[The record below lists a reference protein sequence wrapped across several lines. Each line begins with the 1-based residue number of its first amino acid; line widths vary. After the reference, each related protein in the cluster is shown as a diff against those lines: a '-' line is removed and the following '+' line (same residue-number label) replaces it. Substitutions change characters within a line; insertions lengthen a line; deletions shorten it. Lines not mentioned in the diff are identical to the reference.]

1 MLETLQVPAS
11 DNTPITTHFWSE
23 QKKPKA
29 IIQIVHG
36 MSEHSLRYDHVAKFL
51 LAHGYAVFANDHR
64 GHGRTANAQDKGHYA
79 DKDGWNLIIKD
90 LFEIRETIQAK
101 YPNVPVIMIGHS
113 MGSFMTQQYMIRH
126 GRNLKGVILSGSNYE
141 SPALMQAARILPWLE
156 SQRIGPRG
164 KSTFLDSISFGSFN
178 KEFKPVRTTCDWLSR
193 DPEEVDKYLNDPLCG
208 FLCTNQL
215 WIDLLGGLSQIFDKE
230 NQKLIPENLPILIMG
245 GSKDPVSKGKG
256 LEKLQRSLRAAGV
269 KNVDCKIFQ
278 GARHEIFN
286 ESNKSE
292 VLEYMLQWLEQI
304 MLKGERKVLS

>member
-1 MLETLQVPAS
+1 MLETLQVTAS
-11 DNTPITTHFWSE
+11 DNVPLTTHIWTPQE
-23 QKKPKA
+23 CPKA
-29 IIQIVHG
+29 IVQIVHG

-64 GHGRTANAQDKGHYA
+64 GHGKTASLQDKGHYA
-79 DKDGWNLIIKD
+79 DKDGWNLIIQD
-90 LFEIRETIQAK
+90 LFQVRETIQTRH
-101 YPNVPVIMIGHS
+101 PNIPVIMIGHS

-126 GRNLKGVILSGSNYE
+126 GRNLRGVVLSGSNYD
-141 SPALMQAARILPWLE
+141 SPSFMQAARLLPWLE

-193 DPEEVDKYLNDPLCG
+193 DPEEVDKYLSDPQCG

-215 WIDLLGGLSQIFDKE
+215 WLDLLGGLSQIFNKE
-230 NQKLIPENLPILIMG
+230 NQKLIPKTLPILIMG
-245 GSKDPVSKGKG
+245 GSKDPVSKSRG
-256 LEKLQRSLRAAGV
+256 LAKLQQSLQEAGV
-269 KNVDCKIFQ
+269 KSVDCKIFE

-292 VLEYMLQWLEQI
+292 VLTALLQWLEQI
-304 MLKGERKVLS
+304 IQVNQKKAS